1 MYESK
6 DIQLLW
12 LILFVYYK
20 FVLTLMENTNVD
32 EEIILFYMELRYNGA
47 TLLILWMIWIHTT
60 CRDFLQ
66 LRILTHNIRRLLRRF
81 EMGEKGAIGCGSF
94 FLN

>member
-1 MYESK
+1 MLESK

-32 EEIILFYMELRYNGA
+32 KNNIVLYGA
-47 TLLILWMIWIHTT
+47 AL
-60 CRDFLQ
+60 
-66 LRILTHNIRRLLRRF
+66 
-81 EMGEKGAIGCGSF
+81 
-94 FLN
+94 

>member
-1 MYESK
+1 
-6 DIQLLW
+6 
-12 LILFVYYK
+12 
-20 FVLTLMENTNVD
+20 MENMNVD
-32 EEIILFYMELRYNGA
+32 EEIILFYMKLRYNGA

-81 EMGEKGAIGCGSF
+81 ETGEKGAIGCGSF